1 MVWEI
6 VTGVILVM
14 GILTT
19 IREVCIKRA
28 GKKKTASTY
37 EGSHDSNTSE

>member
-6 VTGVILVM
+6 VIGVILVM

-19 IREVCIKRA
+19 VIEICVKRNRKKA
-28 GKKKTASTY
+28 GKEKITRSR
-37 EGSHDSNTSE
+37 

>member
-6 VTGVILVM
+6 VIGVILVM

-19 IREVCIKRA
+19 IREIRLKKIR
-28 GKKKTASTY
+28 KKKATT
-37 EGSHDSNTSE
+37 TK

>member
-6 VTGVILVM
+6 VIGVILVM

-19 IREVCIKRA
+19 IREIRLKKTR
-28 GKKKTASTY
+28 KKKATSTN
-37 EGSHDSNTSE
+37 EGSHDINASN

>member
-6 VTGVILVM
+6 VIGVILVM

-19 IREVCIKRA
+19 IREVCSKRA
-28 GKKKTASTY
+28 GKKKAASIS
-37 EGSHDSNTSE
+37 ERSHDSNTP

>member
-6 VTGVILVM
+6 VIGVILVM

-19 IREVCIKRA
+19 VREIRLKKAR
-28 GKKKTASTY
+28 KKTGKEHIISRQ
-37 EGSHDSNTSE
+37 

>member
-6 VTGVILVM
+6 VIGVVLVM

-19 IREVCIKRA
+19 VREIYLKWNH
-28 GKKKTASTY
+28 KKKATLTN

>member
-6 VTGVILVM
+6 VIGVILVM

-19 IREVCIKRA
+19 IREICLKRA
-28 GKKKTASTY
+28 GKKKAASTS
-37 EGSHDSNTSE
+37 ERSHDSNTSE